1 MIFGGAIC
9 SISTIAWIAKGL
21 AFLASEAT
29 AWSKVTN
36 LICGT
41 FIVTTTPS
49 LDTSNQ
55 RVALQ
60 TRGAYT
66 NWCVEVYL
74 TLGLA
79 ATLSGQAR
87 IHTFL

>member
-1 MIFGGAIC
+1 MVFG
-9 SISTIAWIAKGL
+9 STISPSGTVAWITKGL
-21 AFLASEAT
+21 TFFSSEAT

-41 FIVTTTPS
+41 FIVATTPG
-49 LDTSNQ
+49 LNTSNQ

-66 NWCVEVYL
+66 NWSVEVHL
-74 TLGLA
+74 ALGLD